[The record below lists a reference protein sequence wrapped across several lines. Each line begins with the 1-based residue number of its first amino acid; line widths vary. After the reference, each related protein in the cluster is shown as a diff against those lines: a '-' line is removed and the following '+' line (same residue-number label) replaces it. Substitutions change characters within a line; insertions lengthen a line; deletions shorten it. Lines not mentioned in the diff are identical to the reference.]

1 MASQGLHVAL
11 SNNNRSSS
19 TRARSASVLGGIL
32 LLVIGILGIFLLEDL
47 LTPDNSGEQYFGIDS
62 LDLGGGLS
70 TDESAML
77 PFGDPT
83 KNGGYAPGD
92 SGDRY
97 VRIVHPNPGYF
108 ASLTLSTE
116 LVGLVNPI
124 RDTEGAGPNDTPAP
138 PPADFDSLGD
148 ISIEVS
154 RCPVGAFDP
163 GTGDCEA
170 GWDVVVAPLP
180 MNQFKRVSVWRGPL
194 TAGPDTVLR
203 LHYQVSNDPA
213 SGDRLQGT
221 MATVRFA
228 WTVVQNEG

>member
-1 MASQGLHVAL
+1 MAAQGLHVAL
-11 SNNNRSSS
+11 SNTKRSSR
-19 TRARSASVLGGIL
+19 TLARAASVVVGIL
-32 LLVIGILGIFLLEDL
+32 LLVIGILLEDL
-47 LTPDNSGEQYFGIDS
+47 LNPDNTGEQYFSIDA

-70 TDESAML
+70 DSSAML

-92 SGDRY
+92 SGNRY
-97 VRIVHPNPGYF
+97 VRIMHPNPGYF
-108 ASLTLSTE
+108 ASLTLSTQ
-116 LVGLVNPI
+116 LVELVNPI
-124 RDTEGAGPNDTPAP
+124 RTTEGAGPDDTPAP

-148 ISIEVS
+148 ITIEVS

-170 GWDVVVAPLP
+170 GWDVVVTPLP
-180 MNQFKRVSVWRGPL
+180 MNQFNRVSAWRGPL

-203 LHYQVSNDPA
+203 LSYQVSNDPA

-221 MATVRFA
+221 MVTVRFA